1 MTPFD
6 FIYRRST
13 VLLLWLAAAAAA
25 VFLFIIEP
33 GKVTFLPLCP
43 FRALTGFQCPGC
55 GTTRG
60 LHQLLHG
67 NLVAAF
73 ELNPLLILSLPF
85 VLFAMLRFT
94 ILVMRGRPI
103 ARNTLS
109 PKYIFTIFGVVLFF
123 WIFRNTPFYP
133 FVS

>member
-13 VLLLWLAAAAAA
+13 VLLLWLGAAAAG
-25 VFLFIIEP
+25 VFLYVIEP
-33 GKVTFLPLCP
+33 AKVTFLPLCP

-55 GTTRG
+55 GTTRA

-85 VLFAMLRFT
+85 LLYATLRFT

-109 PKYIFTIFGVVLFF
+109 PKYILTIFGVVLFF

>member
-1 MTPFD
+1 
-6 FIYRRST
+6 RST
-13 VLLLWLAAAAAA
+13 VLLLWLGAAAAGI
-25 VFLFIIEP
+25 FLYVIEP
-33 GKVTFLPLCP
+33 AKVTFLPLCP
-43 FRALTGFQCPGC
+43 VRALTGFQCPGC

-85 VLFAMLRFT
+85 LLYATLRFT
-94 ILVMRGRPI
+94 ILVLRGRPI

-109 PKYIFTIFGVVLFF
+109 PKYILTIFGVVLFF